1 VIYVFNILASSVN
14 QLGSI
19 LPTRLDRWRPDV
31 VSYQR
36 PFGGTKAPQVRRDL
50 KRQRL
55 VMTEPTDGG
64 YLA

>member
-1 VIYVFNILASSVN
+1 VN
-14 QLGSI
+14 PLGSI